1 MSMTRL
7 TIVYTLN
14 ENATEQAAI
23 EALKKTA
30 EELPEGAT
38 QKLCRRNEQ
47 GMDIKIRW
55 VPFGDLV
62 QFIDFAHG
70 WQAQQFDDSEAYHN
84 QEKRCKG
91 MFSNIAFLSCTLIDE
106 LDAKTAQLEQKRREM
121 N

>member
-7 TIVYTLN
+7 TVVYTLN
-14 ENATEQAAI
+14 PNANEHDAI
-23 EALKKTA
+23 EALRKTEA
-30 EELPEGAT
+30 DLPEGAV
-38 QKLCRRNEQ
+38 QNLCRRNEQ

-70 WQAQQFDDSEAYHN
+70 WQAQQFDTSEAYHK
-84 QEKRCKG
+84 QEARCKG

-106 LDAKTAQLEQKRREM
+106 LDAKTAQLEQKRKQTS
-121 N
+121 